1 MRMQESDIQ
10 EHARKLLDALGT
22 RAVAKAAHQASRME
36 AQGEKQE
43 AETWR
48 RIEQTLKQMTGPHQ
62 S

>member
-1 MRMQESDIQ
+1 
-10 EHARKLLDALGT
+10 
-22 RAVAKAAHQASRME
+22 ME
-36 AQGEKQE
+36 AQGDKQD